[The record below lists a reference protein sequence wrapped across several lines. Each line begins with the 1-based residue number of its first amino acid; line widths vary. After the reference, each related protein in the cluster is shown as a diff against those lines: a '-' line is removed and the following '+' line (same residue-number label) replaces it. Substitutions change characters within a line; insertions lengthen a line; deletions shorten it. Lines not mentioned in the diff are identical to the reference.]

1 MSPVNLPHG
10 AGWYNSF
17 RGSPTTRGPF
27 GAGRLAGVR
36 RGWERCRM
44 RLRRLLEAMLVIVL
58 LAFLLWSLR
67 FYHGS

>member
-1 MSPVNLPHG
+1 
-10 AGWYNSF
+10 
-17 RGSPTTRGPF
+17 
-27 GAGRLAGVR
+27 
-36 RGWERCRM
+36 M